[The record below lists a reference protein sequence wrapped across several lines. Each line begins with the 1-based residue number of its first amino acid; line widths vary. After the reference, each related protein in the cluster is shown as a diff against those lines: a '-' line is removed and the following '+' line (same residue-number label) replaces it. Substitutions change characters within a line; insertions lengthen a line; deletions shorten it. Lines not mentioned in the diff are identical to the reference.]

1 MDREGGGVS
10 DKGGGERG
18 IEVVL
23 SYWVVLLVRRF
34 NVGGGMGP
42 FFSEPCF
49 HDDDD
54 EEVAN
59 C

>member
-1 MDREGGGVS
+1 M
-10 DKGGGERG
+10 GGGERG
-18 IEVVL
+18 IEVVM
-23 SYWVVLLVRRF
+23 SYWFVLLVRRF
-34 NVGGGMGP
+34 NIGGGTTP

-54 EEVAN
+54 KEEVAD